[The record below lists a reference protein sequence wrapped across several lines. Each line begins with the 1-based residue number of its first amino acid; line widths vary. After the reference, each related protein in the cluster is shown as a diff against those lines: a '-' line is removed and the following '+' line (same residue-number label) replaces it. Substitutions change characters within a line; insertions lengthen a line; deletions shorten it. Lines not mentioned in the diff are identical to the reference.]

1 MRPTKL
7 TASQINRLT
16 SKPIR
21 TPSISATR
29 NTSKI
34 KTQEVNQPISVA
46 TIIVV
51 PITVIVD
58 RVAAIYGNHIFP
70 HIAIIGPAIK
80 RRMPC
85 KNEESFMEL
94 PIAKIVLYVD

>member
-1 MRPTKL
+1 
-7 TASQINRLT
+7 
-16 SKPIR
+16 
-21 TPSISATR
+21 
-29 NTSKI
+29 
-34 KTQEVNQPISVA
+34 
-46 TIIVV
+46 
-51 PITVIVD
+51 VIVD